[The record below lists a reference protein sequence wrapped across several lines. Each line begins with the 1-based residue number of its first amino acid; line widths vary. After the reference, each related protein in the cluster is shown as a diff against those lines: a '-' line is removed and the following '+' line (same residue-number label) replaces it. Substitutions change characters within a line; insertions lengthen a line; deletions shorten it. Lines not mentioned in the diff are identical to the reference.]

1 MCRMNRFQTS
11 ASKRRFRRRRRRR
24 RRRSVTRINVVFLGY
39 FFLKVAVVV
48 VLPQPIFCLS
58 LVFLRPE
65 INYF

>member
-39 FFLKVAVVV
+39 FFSQSRCCRCFASAHF
-48 VLPQPIFCLS
+48 LPLS
-58 LVFLRPE
+58 SFFE
-65 INYF
+65 A